1 MDLTKYRS
9 KGNVGLANLGNTCFL
24 NSCLQALSHTFELH
38 EVLDNVKKI
47 NNVNESTI
55 LTEWNELRQLIWSN
69 NNMSISPNKFIHH
82 VQRLA
87 KIKGKDLF
95 TGWNQNDMPEFMIFM
110 MDCIHDSIRRP
121 VELRITGQSKHSVD
135 NLALNCYAVLK
146 DTYAK
151 EYSEVMELMY
161 GIYVSEI
168 RSIDGAVQHAVKSEM
183 FFVLDLPIPTMKPV
197 VSIYDCFDEYTKPE
211 MLSGE
216 NAWLNEKTGK
226 KEDINKRMT
235 FWNFPNILVVTLKRF
250 SGNGMR
256 KIQSLVSF
264 PINDLDLSKYVSGY
278 KPSAYKY
285 DLYAICN
292 HSGGVN
298 GGHYTAFVKNA
309 SKQWIHFNDQSV
321 TPTSEATIVTP
332 MAYCLFYRKKNN
344 VL

>member
-24 NSCLQALSHTFELH
+24 NSCIQSLSHTFELH
-38 EVLDNVKKI
+38 EVLDKVKKI

-69 NNMSISPNKFIHH
+69 NNMSISPNKFVHH

-87 KIKGKDLF
+87 RIKGKEIF
-95 TGWNQNDMPEFMIFM
+95 TGWNQNDMSEFLIFM

-121 VELRITGQSKHSVD
+121 VEIRIVGQSKHTID
-135 NLALNCYAVLK
+135 KLAINCYNVLK

-161 GIYVSEI
+161 GMYVSEI
-168 RSIDGAVQHAVKSEM
+168 HSLDGKIQHAIKSEM
-183 FFVLDLPIPTMKPV
+183 FFVLDLPIPTTKSDI
-197 VSIYDCFDEYTKPE
+197 SIYDCFDEYTKPE
-211 MLSGE
+211 LLSGE

-226 KEDINKRMT
+226 KEDINKHLT
-235 FWNFPNILVVTLKRF
+235 FWNFPKILIVTLKRF

-256 KIQSLVSF
+256 KIQSQVSF
-264 PINDLDLSKYVSGY
+264 PINDLDLSRYVSGY
-278 KPSAYKY
+278 KPAAYKY
-285 DLYAICN
+285 DLYAVCN

-309 SKQWIHFNDQSV
+309 SGQWIHFNDQNV
-321 TPTSEATIVTP
+321 TPTNEATIVTP

-344 VL
+344 LL

>member
-1 MDLTKYRS
+1 MDLTKYVS

-24 NSCLQALSHTFELH
+24 NSCLQALSHTFELN
-38 EVLDNVKKI
+38 EVLDKVKKI

-55 LTEWNELRQLIWSN
+55 LTEWNELRRLIWSN
-69 NNMSISPNKFIHH
+69 NNMSISPNKFVHH

-87 KIKGKDLF
+87 KIKGKDIF
-95 TGWNQNDMPEFMIFM
+95 TGWNQNDMSEFLIFM

-121 VELRITGQSKHSVD
+121 VEIRITGQSKHSVD
-135 NLALNCYAVLK
+135 KLALNCYSILK

-161 GIYVSEI
+161 GIYISEI
-168 RSIDGAVQHAVKSEM
+168 RSIDGIVQHAVKSEM
-183 FFVLDLPIPTMKPV
+183 FFVLDLPIPNKPIISV
-197 VSIYDCFDEYTKPE
+197 YDCFDEYTKPE

-216 NAWLNEKTGK
+216 NAWLNEKTNK
-226 KEDINKRMT
+226 KEDINKHMT
-235 FWNFPNILVVTLKRF
+235 FWSFPKVLVITLKRF

-256 KIQSLVSF
+256 KIQSPVSF

-278 KPSAYKY
+278 KPTSYKY
-285 DLYAICN
+285 DLYAVCN

-321 TPTSEATIVTP
+321 TPISEATIVTP